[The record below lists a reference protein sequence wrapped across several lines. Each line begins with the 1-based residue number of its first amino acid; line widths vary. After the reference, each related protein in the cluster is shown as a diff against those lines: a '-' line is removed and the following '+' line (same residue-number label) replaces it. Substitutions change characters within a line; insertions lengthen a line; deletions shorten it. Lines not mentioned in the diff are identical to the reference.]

1 MIYLETVL
9 YGVDVI
15 VGTACLLPA
24 LNHTVNQF
32 IFRNLKPDY
41 MMQCL
46 ASTAEKAV
54 KGISLWNRA
63 GESVENHPVLCLWFV
78 IKNFLKNTNH
88 K

>member
-46 ASTAEKAV
+46 ASTAEKS
-54 KGISLWNRA
+54 G
-63 GESVENHPVLCLWFV
+63 
-78 IKNFLKNTNH
+78 
-88 K
+88 